1 MDWNGWYRN
10 HLDSENVI
18 DEEIYDFKVGGH
30 DTHPADNKL
39 AKWKL
44 LNLFNQSLEI
54 PICISSMLN
63 LN

>member
-1 MDWNGWYRN
+1 MVDTEN

-18 DEEIYDFKVGGH
+18 DEETYDFEVGGH

-39 AKWKL
+39 AKQKL
-44 LNLFNQSLEI
+44 LNLFNESLEI
-54 PICISSMLN
+54 PVYISSMLN